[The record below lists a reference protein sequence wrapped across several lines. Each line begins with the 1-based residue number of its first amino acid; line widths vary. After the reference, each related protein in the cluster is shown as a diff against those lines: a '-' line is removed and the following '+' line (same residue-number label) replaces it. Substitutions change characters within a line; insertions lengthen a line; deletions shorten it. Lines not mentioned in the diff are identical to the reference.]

1 VDSGVEMSLKLF
13 VCIGVME
20 ESTVSIIKVD
30 LIICL
35 DTAGIRFF

>member
-1 VDSGVEMSLKLF
+1 MVDSGVEMSLELF

-30 LIICL
+30 VTHLP
-35 DTAGIRFF
+35 